1 MRRSRET
8 WRATLY
14 TLVRIAGLKAE
25 TVANPTY
32 DAVIVG
38 AGIVG
43 AACADEFARRGLH
56 VAVVDREVVGSG
68 ATAAGMGHIVVMDDS
83 EAQFAL
89 TRYSQQLWQALRNEL
104 PTEVEYDQCGTIWVA
119 ADQEEM
125 LEVQRKHDFY
135 RMRGVPTEILDAKRL
150 RQCEP
155 NLRDGL
161 QGALLV
167 PEDVVLY
174 PPCAARFL
182 MQRAQQR
189 GAKLLLGAPVSTLG
203 KGRVLLSDGLEL
215 TAEII
220 INAAGASSAELTPGI
235 DVKKRKGH
243 LVITDRYPAFLR
255 HQLVELGY
263 LKSAHSVAS
272 DSVAFNV
279 QPRRTGQILIG
290 SSRQFGAEHK
300 EVDQEMIVRMLQ
312 RAQEYM
318 PPLRDLS
325 AIRVWTG
332 FRAATPDKL
341 PLIGPWPADT
351 SVFLATGHEGLGITT
366 SLVTAR
372 ILSDQVTGAKPE
384 IPIEPYLP
392 SRVAKEYAHA

>member
-1 MRRSRET
+1 
-8 WRATLY
+8 L
-14 TLVRIAGLKAE
+14 
-25 TVANPTY
+25 
-32 DAVIVG
+32 G

-43 AACADEFARRGLH
+43 AACADEFARRGIR
-56 VAVVDREVVGSG
+56 VAVVDRDIVGGG

-89 TRYSQQLWQALRNEL
+89 TRYSQQLWQALRTEL
-104 PTEVEYDQCGTIWVA
+104 PDDVEYEPCGTIWVA
-119 ADQEEM
+119 ADEEEM
-125 LEVQRKHDFY
+125 AEVRRKHAFY
-135 RMRGVPTEILDAKRL
+135 TNRGVPTEILDAQRL
-150 RQCEP
+150 RQSEP

-161 QGALLV
+161 AGGLLV
-167 PEDVVLY
+167 PEDAVLY

-182 MQRAQQR
+182 MQRAQQH
-189 GAKLLLGAPVSTLG
+189 GAKLFLGSRVSAFG
-203 KGRVLLSDGLEL
+203 EGHVRLSDGVEL
-215 TAEII
+215 TGQRIV
-220 INAAGASSAELTPGI
+220 NAAGAWSAELTPGI

-300 EVDQEMIVRMLQ
+300 EVDQQMIVRMLQ

-318 PPLRDLS
+318 PSLGQLS
-325 AIRVWTG
+325 AIRIWTG

-341 PLIGPWPADT
+341 PLIGPWPTDP

-366 SLVTAR
+366 SLATAR
-372 ILSDQVTGAKPE
+372 ILVDQITGAKPE

-392 SRVAKEYAHA
+392 SRASKEHAHA